1 MFKAIIFFTIPA
13 DYDWSAIAEHLA
25 EHPLKP
31 VGALELASH
40 GFLPPYGSDHGALVT
55 GFPRTKLITIG
66 SERKILPA
74 AAVRA
79 EQAKRIKAIEEKEGR
94 MPGGKTRKRI
104 LEDVIHEF
112 LPRAFTK
119 PSRLN
124 VAIFADLNLI
134 AVDTTSR
141 KAAEDAIS
149 LIRGAMGSFPA
160 LPLVADLSIPSVLT
174 GYIAGEPMADGLA
187 LGTEAWLESGDEA
200 TVKLQHHDLQ
210 CEEITQH
217 LEAGKRVTRLELYL
231 DDHLSF
237 VLDDYLTV
245 RKLKFLEG
253 AIDQLGEA
261 EDLVAELDARFALFD
276 GEVRRLVNV
285 LDREFKLFGED
296 DDLA

>member
-13 DYDWSAIAEHLA
+13 GYDWSALAEHLA

-40 GFLPPYGSDHGALVT
+40 GFVPPYGSDHGALVT
-55 GFPRTKLITIG
+55 GFPRTHLITIG
-66 SERKILPA
+66 SERKILPT

-79 EQAKRIKAIEEKEGR
+79 ELAKRIKAFEEREGR
-94 MPGGKTRKRI
+94 KPGGKTRKRL
-104 LEDVIHEF
+104 LEEVIHEF

-141 KAAEDAIS
+141 KAAEEAIS
-149 LIRGAMGSFPA
+149 LIRMAMGSFPA
-160 LPLVADLSIPSVLT
+160 LPLVAEKSIPSVLT
-174 GYIAGEPMADGLA
+174 NYLTEDMPDGLA

-217 LEAGKRVTRLELYL
+217 LEAGKRVTRLELSL

-261 EDLVAELDARFALFD
+261 EDLVAELGARFALFD
-276 GEVRRLVNV
+276 GEVRRLVQV
-285 LDREFKLFGED
+285 LDTEFQLFGD
-296 DDLA
+296 SDDLA